1 MQFAESFPGGV
12 QIFAKALGMSEM
24 EMFKLMEQGKLL
36 AVDVLPKVAKQMKIM
51 ANEGG
56 ALDEKLRSVRVTQGQ
71 FTNELQLAQDKIF
84 RTGYDDGLAGL
95 FKTMTTSLSDNG
107 KTLERIGKVYEKV
120 FNGIS
125 HVVVWAT
132 QFIQS
137 FFRVLE
143 TGWDVI
149 QWGIDNPI
157 KSILLTL
164 PLLVMGFK
172 TLGAA
177 IMAAF
182 RTPLAVITLVV
193 GLIDEIRAYFDD
205 DVKGLFDKG
214 LTPEQSK
221 IEHAN
226 RRAMFGRATD
236 ADRKLL
242 ASQGMS
248 TGIDSYEQRYA
259 ELAGVSKTFQDNALG
274 KGLRHAVTYGSLAT
288 EGMGNF
294 LYQNSPYTRQA
305 VEWGKAQLNF
315 YFSGNPEA
323 NAKAVEAV
331 LDNRFTMEKAPTR

>member
-1 MQFAESFPGGV
+1 M
-12 QIFAKALGMSEM
+12 
-24 EMFKLMEQGKLL
+24 MEQGQLSKEYILPMVKAMRDLAEANGAYEKALLKLGTVENRL
-36 AVDVLPKVAKQMKIM
+36 KATAAFSAQKIADAGFTEGLINLYSTLM
-51 ANEGG
+51 DSMNNNE
-56 ALDEKLRSVRVTQGQ
+56 ETLR
-71 FTNELQLAQDKIF
+71 
-84 RTGYDDGLAGL
+84 
-95 FKTMTTSLSDNG
+95 
-107 KTLERIGKVYEKV
+107 RIGRVYEKV

-149 QWGIDNPI
+149 QWGIDNPV